1 LRSQYAK
8 YKCSPHREWT
18 KAMAEMVTLLAAIL
32 TGLFAVVGYFTQK
45 ALDRRELI
53 AERRR
58 EAYAT
63 YIKSL
68 FDGMDQAR
76 EGKAFNPDEIYW
88 RTRVVLYA
96 TDDVLEHLAR
106 LQTMIASAKTDETKH
121 AAVKV
126 SFDAL
131 LLSMR
136 REIVGR
142 TNASADVIK
151 QVSPIIG

>member
-1 LRSQYAK
+1 MT
-8 YKCSPHREWT
+8 E
-18 KAMAEMVTLLAAIL
+18 MATLLAAIL
-32 TGLFAVVGYFTQK
+32 TGLLAVVGYFAQK
-45 ALDRRELI
+45 ALDRRELL

-96 TDDVLEHLAR
+96 TDDVLDNLAR
-106 LQTMIASAKTDETKH
+106 VQTLIANAKTDEKKH
-121 AAVKV
+121 AAVREA
-126 SFDAL
+126 FDAL

-136 REIVGR
+136 KEIVGR
-142 TNASADVIK
+142 TGASPDVIR
-151 QVSPIIG
+151 QVSPITG